1 MDPFTRIAELEGLL
15 KDAHTE
21 VEKLRHDCVSGLIG
35 RQTFE
40 ELLQATFVPRRA
52 DDGFIGIIMCDIDH
66 FKDVNDEHGH
76 RIGDEVIGI
85 VAQAIKGCV
94 RSTDHVARYGGEE
107 YVSIVARTSVAGLA
121 HLSER
126 IRAAVEEVEHP
137 GCPKVTISV
146 GFSLQREE
154 DESPWDVVERA
165 DQALYVAKNSGR
177 NRVGHETLGP
187 RELHMIERI
196 ERLRRNKTNE

>member
-1 MDPFTRIAELEGLL
+1 MDPFTRIAELESLL
-15 KDAHTE
+15 KDAHQE
-21 VEKLRHDCVSGLIG
+21 VEKLRHDCITGLIG

-52 DDGFIGIIMCDIDH
+52 DDGLIGIIMCDIDH

-76 RIGDEVIGI
+76 SIGDEVIGI
-85 VAQAIKGCV
+85 VAQAIKACV

-107 YVSIVARTSVAGLA
+107 YVSIVARSSNAGLA

-126 IRAAVEEVEHP
+126 IRAAVEMKEHP

-146 GFSLQREE
+146 GFSLQLE
-154 DESPWDVVERA
+154 DDENAWDVVERA
-165 DQALYVAKNSGR
+165 DQALYIAKNTGR

-187 RELHMIERI
+187 QELHLIEKI
-196 ERLRRNKTNE
+196 EKLRRKKTHE